1 MCAVLRTIS
10 AAAVRTLGPDIE
22 RTEGINVMA
31 NPFSKGWKYVM
42 QSFDTKIDENADP
55 RVQIQQAV
63 AQAKKNH
70 QEITQHAA
78 AIIGN
83 RNQLEMKLERLIASQ
98 EDLQE
103 KTRTALQAADK
114 ATADGDA
121 DRAQQFNA
129 SAEVLASQLVS
140 VEHELA
146 QTKEA
151 HAAAEQAAREAQEKQ
166 KQSEAKLQEQLQQVS
181 QLESQLDQA
190 KMQEQTTRTMDTI
203 NQFDGDDSV
212 PTLDGVRDKIER
224 RYADALGAQEL
235 AKSSMND
242 RMVEIEAAG
251 TDVAASE
258 RLAEIRASMGG
269 ERGAQA
275 QLESGGA
282 ANAGESAAGSDNTAD
297 AANSARENSAQG
309 PEARVANGKVSGGSS
324 RMERAADT
332 SGQDGKGGK
341 ADNTVNAEVEDAD

>member
-1 MCAVLRTIS
+1 
-10 AAAVRTLGPDIE
+10 
-22 RTEGINVMA
+22 MA

-146 QTKEA
+146 QTREA